1 MTATTK
7 TIFKSS
13 TSEKR
18 WISLQ
23 KEKAELQ
30 AKKITPAIQE
40 KIDMITSLMTSCKVG
55 FNLPEARVKKISK
68 FLKEKTGKDKIK
80 YGTLPDDEKPSSTL
94 FKDTVVL
101 YIEQGDQILF
111 REHESQ

>member
-1 MTATTK
+1 MTVTK

-18 WISLQ
+18 WIDLQ

-30 AKKITPAIQE
+30 SKKVTPAIQE
-40 KIDMITSLMTSCKVG
+40 KIDIITSLMTSCKIG
-55 FNLPEARVKKISK
+55 FNLSEAKVKKITR
-68 FLKEKTGKDKIK
+68 FLKEKTGNSKIK
-80 YGTLPDDEKPSSTL
+80 YGTLPDEPKPTSTL

-101 YIEQGDQILF
+101 YVEVNGQLIF
-111 REHESQ
+111 REHEA

>member
-1 MTATTK
+1 MALTK

-18 WISLQ
+18 WIDLQ

-30 AKKITPAIQE
+30 SKKITPAIQE
-40 KIDMITSLMTSCKVG
+40 KIDIVTSLMTSCKVG
-55 FNLPEARVKKISK
+55 FNLSEAKVKKITR
-68 FLKEKTGKDKIK
+68 FLKEKTGSNKIK
-80 YGTLPDDEKPSSTL
+80 YGTLPDEPKPLSTL

-101 YIEQGDQILF
+101 YVEVNGQVIF
-111 REHESQ
+111 REHEA

>member
-1 MTATTK
+1 MTAVK

-18 WISLQ
+18 WIELQ

-30 AKKITPAIQE
+30 SKKITPAIQE
-40 KIDMITSLMTSCKVG
+40 KIDITTSLMTSCKIG
-55 FNLPEARVKKISK
+55 FNLSEAKVKKVTK

-80 YGTLPDDEKPSSTL
+80 YGTLPAEPKPHSTL
-94 FKDTVVL
+94 YKDTVIL
-101 YIEQGDQILF
+101 YAEISGQIVF
-111 REHESQ
+111 RENES